1 MLRYV
6 QHCAALM
13 HFQFLVIL
21 VPDPCLSDPCDVNAI
36 CEREGLLSD
45 HFVCTCQPPFTEGTG
60 FNCSGMTCNKIV
72 TFLIC
77 MTVLIQ
83 VCKPYKKRCMIILL
97 LMELSNI
104 IILLLYQLWQENDF
118 VVY

>member
-1 MLRYV
+1 
-6 QHCAALM
+6 M

-60 FNCSGMTCNKIV
+60 FNCSGMTYNKIV
-72 TFLIC
+72 TFLIR

-83 VCKPYKKRCMIILL
+83 VCTPYKNKTYDFVKIQHN
-97 LMELSNI
+97 NI
-104 IILLLYQLWQENDF
+104 IIISVMVGEWFCSILI
-118 VVY
+118 